1 MNTVQLEREC
11 RSYARYLIG
20 QAPSAY
26 VIAKYR
32 DFHLESDAAAPA
44 LDPFDH
50 FLVRVSA
57 RGPFW
62 ARMADTYATRFR
74 KNSAVHRKLVLM
86 LALLECAPSSFEIV
100 EHVQG
105 GGLAGALVLLG
116 WGAAWYAIV
125 LIISVVIFTPVRLAM
140 ALSSRS
146 GPAEAPEH

>member
-1 MNTVQLEREC
+1 MNTAQLEREC

-26 VIAKYR
+26 VIGKYR
-32 DFHLESDAAAPA
+32 DFHVETDWAA
-44 LDPFDH
+44 LDGFDH

-57 RGPFW
+57 RAPFW

-86 LALLECAPSSFEIV
+86 LALLECAPTSFAMV
-100 EHVQG
+100 EQVQG
-105 GGLAGALVLLG
+105 EGLLGAAVLLG
-116 WGAAWYAIV
+116 WEAARYAMV
-125 LIISVVIFTPVRLAM
+125 LVISIAIFTPVRLAM
-140 ALSSRS
+140 ALLSRS

>member
-1 MNTVQLEREC
+1 MNTIQLDREC

-20 QAPSAY
+20 RAPSAY
-26 VIAKYR
+26 VIGKYR
-32 DFHLESDAAAPA
+32 DFHLESDAAALT

-50 FLVRVSA
+50 FLLRVSA
-57 RGPFW
+57 RAPFW

-86 LALLECAPSSFEIV
+86 LALLECAPASFEIV
-100 EHVQG
+100 EQVQG
-105 GGLAGALVLLG
+105 GGFAGTVMLLG
-116 WGAAWYAIV
+116 WEAARYALV

-146 GPAEAPEH
+146 GPAEAREH

>member
-1 MNTVQLEREC
+1 MDTIQLEREC

-20 QAPSAY
+20 HAPSTY
-26 VIAKYR
+26 VIEKYR
-32 DFHLESDAAAPA
+32 DFHLESDAAART
-44 LDPFDH
+44 LDPFDR

-57 RGPFW
+57 RAPFW

-100 EHVQG
+100 EHVRG
-105 GGLAGALVLLG
+105 GGLVGTAVLLG
-116 WGAAWYAIV
+116 GEAVRYAIV
-125 LIISVVIFTPVRLAM
+125 LVISIVIFTPVRLAM

>member
-26 VIAKYR
+26 VIGKYR
-32 DFHLESDAAAPA
+32 DFHLLSDAAA
-44 LDPFDH
+44 LDGFDR

-74 KNSAVHRKLVLM
+74 KNSAVHKKLVLM
-86 LALLECAPSSFEIV
+86 LALLECSPSSFEIV
-100 EHVQG
+100 EQVQANG
-105 GGLAGALVLLG
+105 FVGTVLLLG
-116 WGAAWYAIV
+116 REVVRYMLV
-125 LIISVVIFTPVRLAM
+125 LIISIVVFTPVRLAM
-140 ALSSRS
+140 ALSSRTR
-146 GPAEAPEH
+146 PAEARQP

>member
-1 MNTVQLEREC
+1 MNTVQMEREC

-32 DFHLESDAAAPA
+32 DFHLESDAAALT

-74 KNSAVHRKLVLM
+74 KNSTVHRKLVLT

-100 EHVQG
+100 EQVQG
-105 GGLAGALVLLG
+105 GSLAGTAVILGWGATQYALVLL
-116 WGAAWYAIV
+116 
-125 LIISVVIFTPVRLAM
+125 ISIVIFTPVRLAM
-140 ALSSRS
+140 ALW
-146 GPAEAPEH
+146 GPTETAEL

>member
-1 MNTVQLEREC
+1 MNTIQLEREC

-26 VIAKYR
+26 VIGKYR
-32 DFHLESDAAAPA
+32 DFHQESDASARA
-44 LDPFDH
+44 LDAFDH

-57 RGPFW
+57 RAPFW
-62 ARMADTYATRFR
+62 ARLADTYATRCR
-74 KNSAVHRKLVLM
+74 KNSAVRRKLVLM

-100 EHVQG
+100 EQVQVG
-105 GGLAGALVLLG
+105 GPAGAVVLLG
-116 WGAAWYAIV
+116 WEAARYALV

-146 GPAEAPEH
+146 GPAEAREH

>member
-1 MNTVQLEREC
+1 MNTIQLEREC

-26 VIAKYR
+26 VIGKYR
-32 DFHLESDAAAPA
+32 EFHLETNSAA
-44 LDPFDH
+44 LDGFDR

-74 KNSAVHRKLVLM
+74 KNSTVHRKLVLM
-86 LALLECAPSSFEIV
+86 LALLECAPSSFAIV
-100 EHVQG
+100 EQVQG
-105 GGLAGALVLLG
+105 GGAAGAAVLLG
-116 WGAAWYAIV
+116 WEAARYALV
-125 LIISVVIFTPVRLAM
+125 LVISIAIFTPVRLAM

-146 GPAEAPEH
+146 GPAEAREH

>member
-1 MNTVQLEREC
+1 MNTVHLEREC

-26 VIAKYR
+26 VIGKYR
-32 DFHLESDAAAPA
+32 DFHLESDAAAIT

-100 EHVQG
+100 ERVPG
-105 GGLAGALVLLG
+105 GGPVGTAVLLG
-116 WGAAWYAIV
+116 WEAVRYVMV
-125 LIISVVIFTPVRLAM
+125 LVVSIAIFTPVLLAM
-140 ALSSRS
+140 ALASRS
-146 GPAEAPEH
+146 GPAQAPEH

>member
-32 DFHLESDAAAPA
+32 NFHLESDAAALT

-57 RGPFW
+57 RDPFW

-100 EHVQG
+100 EQVHGRGPV
-105 GGLAGALVLLG
+105 GAAMLLG
-116 WGAAWYAIV
+116 GEAARYVVV
-125 LIISVVIFTPVRLAM
+125 LFISVAIFTPVRLAM
-140 ALSSRS
+140 ALASRS
-146 GPAEAPEH
+146 GPAQAPEH

>member
-1 MNTVQLEREC
+1 MNTIQLEREC
-11 RSYARYLIG
+11 RIYARYLIG
-20 QAPSAY
+20 QGPSAY
-26 VIAKYR
+26 VIEKYR
-32 DFHLESDAAAPA
+32 DFHLESDAAARA

-57 RGPFW
+57 RAPFW

-100 EHVQG
+100 EQVHANSMGAAVLLLG
-105 GGLAGALVLLG
+105 REAARYALVL
-116 WGAAWYAIV
+116 IV
-125 LIISVVIFTPVRLAM
+125 SVVIFTPVRLAM

-146 GPAEAPEH
+146 GPAEAGEH

>member
-1 MNTVQLEREC
+1 MNTIQLEREC

-26 VIAKYR
+26 VIGKYR
-32 DFHLESDAAAPA
+32 EFHLETNSAA
-44 LDPFDH
+44 LDGFDR

-74 KNSAVHRKLVLM
+74 KNSTVHRKLVLM
-86 LALLECAPSSFEIV
+86 LALLECAPSSFAIV
-100 EHVQG
+100 ERVQG
-105 GGLAGALVLLG
+105 GGAAGAAVLLG
-116 WGAAWYAIV
+116 WEAARYALV
-125 LIISVVIFTPVRLAM
+125 LVISIAIFTPVRLAM

-146 GPAEAPEH
+146 GPAEAREH

>member
-1 MNTVQLEREC
+1 MNTIQLEREC

-26 VIAKYR
+26 VIGKYR
-32 DFHLESDAAAPA
+32 DFHLESDAAASA

-57 RGPFW
+57 RAPFW
-62 ARMADTYATRFR
+62 ARMADTYATRLR

-86 LALLECAPSSFEIV
+86 LALLECAPSSFAIV
-100 EHVQG
+100 EQVQG
-105 GGLAGALVLLG
+105 GGAAGAAVLLG
-116 WGAAWYAIV
+116 WEAARYALV
-125 LIISVVIFTPVRLAM
+125 LVISVVIFTPVRLAM